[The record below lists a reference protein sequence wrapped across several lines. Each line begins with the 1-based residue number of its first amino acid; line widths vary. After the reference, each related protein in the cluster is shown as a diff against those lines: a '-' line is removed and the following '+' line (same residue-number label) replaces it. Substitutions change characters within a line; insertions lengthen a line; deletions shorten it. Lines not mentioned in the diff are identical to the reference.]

1 MEDDQTF
8 PTLKKFMTPQT
19 TGLIVGG
26 LLPAFFF
33 GLSGVFAKPA
43 TQAGISTGFYLT
55 ILGLAAASVGLL
67 FCFVS
72 PDRTISF
79 RSGGLTAIVGVTWAI
94 AAGLVAVAL
103 TSYGVPVAKLVPLY
117 NMNTLV
123 AVLLA
128 LVVFSEWRD
137 VNAVR
142 LLVGSLLIVA
152 GGSLVAT
159 S

>member
-1 MEDDQTF
+1 
-8 PTLKKFMTPQT
+8 MTTQS
-19 TGLIVGG
+19 TGLIIGG
-26 LLPAFFF
+26 LLPALFF

-55 ILGLAAASVGLL
+55 ILGLAAASVGLV
-67 FCFVS
+67 FCFIL
-72 PDRTISF
+72 PERTLSL
-79 RSGGLTAIVGVTWAI
+79 RSGGFTVLVGVTWAI
-94 AAGLVAVAL
+94 AAGLVAIAL
-103 TSYGVPVAKLVPLY
+103 TGCRVPIAKLVPLY

-123 AVLLA
+123 AVLIA

-137 VNAVR
+137 VNAVK
-142 LLVGSLLIVA
+142 LLIGSLLIIA

>member
-1 MEDDQTF
+1 MNHY
-8 PTLKKFMTPQT
+8 T

-26 LLPAFFF
+26 LLPALFF

-55 ILGLAAASVGLL
+55 IIGLAAASVGLL
-67 FCFVS
+67 FCVIS
-72 PDRTISF
+72 PDRTISP
-79 RSGGLTAIVGVTWAI
+79 RSAGLTSLVGITWAI
-94 AAGLVAVAL
+94 AAGLVAVGL
-103 TSYGVPVAKLVPLY
+103 TVYSVPVAKLVPLY

-128 LVVFSEWRD
+128 LVVFSEWHD
-137 VNAVR
+137 VNAPR
-142 LLVGSLLIVA
+142 LLVGSLLIVF
-152 GGSLVAT
+152 GGSLVAA